1 MVWADLSEQEKE
13 FLTKWRQASPEA
25 RMDAFALLLNGRR
38 RGVAMDKEP
47 TSEAAEV
54 VKFEDLQRGVN
65 G

>member
-1 MVWADLSEQEKE
+1 MVWSDLTEQEKE
-13 FLTKWRQASPEA
+13 FLEKWRSASPEA

-38 RGVAMDKEP
+38 RGVAMDKE
-47 TSEAAEV
+47 TSNEAAEV